1 MAQESA
7 SFNTALL
14 VLCQMICHVTSTQCG
29 NEQSTL
35 GMMLQGH
42 IFKRIMGVPLGHECL
57 QACNLD
63 VRCQSFNHVISQE
76 MCELNNRTKEA
87 RPEDFV
93 VDSDR
98 YYFGRYKER
107 GK

>member
-1 MAQESA
+1 MAHENVIFSI
-7 SFNTALL
+7 ALL
-14 VLCQMICHVTSTQCG
+14 VLCQMICHVTSMQCG

-35 GMMLQGH
+35 GMMLQRH
-42 IFKRIMGVPLGHECL
+42 IFKRIMGVPLGHECS

-63 VRCQSFNHVISQE
+63 VRCQSFNYVISQD

-93 VDSDR
+93 VDSEI
-98 YYFGRYKER
+98 YYFRRYKER